1 MIEQFHFL
9 RPGWLLLLLPLAAWL
24 WGLFRGRYDH
34 GNWRAVVDERL
45 MPYVLSGSGGARGH
59 GVRALPGAAAGLA
72 IIALAGPTWE
82 KLPQPVY
89 QTETA
94 LVIMLDLSRSM
105 DAADIKP
112 SRLVRAR
119 HKIADIL
126 NLRTEG
132 QTGLVVY
139 AADAFAVTPLT
150 SDTETVMAMLPNL
163 DSSLM
168 PAQGSRADRAVERA
182 LELFENAAHK
192 RGDLL
197 LISDGIGDSELQRV
211 EALLARHAEFRL
223 SVLAVGTVDGGPIP
237 LASGGFLKTGD
248 GAIVISSMQEDNL
261 RRLADHGGVYATLSS
276 DDIDINTLAYVFE
289 ASIDSSA
296 ARRADDRR
304 TEVWRELG
312 PWLLLAALPL
322 AALAFRRGL
331 FWLLPLWL
339 VVVPPNADA
348 IDWQALWQNQDQR
361 ASRLFAAED
370 YAAAAEIFD
379 DPAWKASSQYRAGDY
394 AGALD
399 NWNAVDSDQALYNR
413 GNALARL
420 QRYDDALAAY
430 DALLERNPEHRDA
443 LFNKRAIEE
452 FLRNRQQQQQQQ
464 SGEGGEQQQSQDQ
477 QQQQSQGGP
486 QQQSQNGQQGQQQ
499 GDDEQ
504 QGAGAGQPQ
513 SPAGEP
519 QDDDQ
524 RQNAGQDGEQQRER
538 QDDAGEQGSSEAG
551 QGSESE
557 TAAPGAE
564 PREGI
569 DEQMS
574 AQAAEQWLRK
584 IPDDPGGLLRRKFL
598 YQYRQRGT
606 VDDEAESW

>member
-34 GNWRAVVDERL
+34 GNWRAVIDERL
-45 MPYVLSGSGGARGH
+45 MPHVLSGSGGARGH

-182 LELFENAAHK
+182 LALFENAAHK

-197 LISDGIGDSELQRV
+197 LISDGIGDSELRRI
-211 EALLARHAEFRL
+211 EALLGKHADFRL

-237 LASGGFLKTGD
+237 LASGGFLKAAD
-248 GAIVISSMQEDNL
+248 GGIVISSMQEDNL

-296 ARRADDRR
+296 ARRDEDRR

-339 VVVPPNADA
+339 VVVPPKADA
-348 IDWQALWQNQDQR
+348 VDWRALWQNQDQR

-379 DPAWKASSQYRAGDY
+379 DPAWRASSQYLAGDY

-399 NWNAVDSDQALYNR
+399 NWNAVDGDDALYNR

-452 FLRNRQQQQQQQ
+452 FLRNREQQQQQQQ
-464 SGEGGEQQQSQDQ
+464 QPGEDGQPQQSQEG
-477 QQQQSQGGP
+477 QQQQSQGGQ
-486 QQQSQNGQQGQQQ
+486 QQQSQNGQQGQSQNGQQ
-499 GDDEQ
+499 GQ
-504 QGAGAGQPQ
+504 QQDAP
-513 SPAGEP
+513 GEP
-519 QDDDQ
+519 RDDDQ
-524 RQNAGQDGEQQRER
+524 PQDAGQDGEQQRDR
-538 QDDAGEQGSSEAG
+538 QDDDGEQASSEGG

-557 TAAPGAE
+557 TAAPGAD
-564 PREGI
+564 PRESI

>member
-34 GNWRAVVDERL
+34 GIWRTVVDERL
-45 MPYVLSGSGGARGH
+45 MPHVLSGSGGARGH
-59 GVRALPGAAAGLA
+59 VARAMPGAAAALA

-82 KLPQPVY
+82 KLPQPVF

-126 NLRTEG
+126 SLRAEG
-132 QTGLVVY
+132 QTALVVY

-150 SDTETVMAMLPNL
+150 SDTETIMAMLPDL

-182 LELFENAAHK
+182 LELFENAAHQ

-197 LISDGIGDSELQRV
+197 LISDGIGDTELQRI
-211 EALLARHAEFRL
+211 EALLSRHADFRL
-223 SVLAVGTVDGGPIP
+223 SVLAVGTADGGPIP

-248 GAIVISSMQEDNL
+248 GAIVISPMQEGNL

-296 ARRADDRR
+296 ARLDENRSA
-304 TEVWRELG
+304 EVWRELG

-339 VVVPPNADA
+339 AVVPPDADA
-348 IDWQALWQNQDQR
+348 LDWQALWQNPDQR
-361 ASRLFAAED
+361 ANGLFERED
-370 YAAAAEIFD
+370 FAAAAEIFD
-379 DPAWKASSQYRAGDY
+379 DPAWKAAAQYRAGDY

-399 NWNAVDSDQALYNR
+399 NWSVVDGDDALYNR
-413 GNALARL
+413 ANALARL

-430 DALLERNPEHRDA
+430 DALLERNPEHQDA
-443 LFNKRAIEE
+443 LFNRRAIEE
-452 FLRNRQQQQQQQ
+452 FLRNRQQQQQQ
-464 SGEGGEQQQSQDQ
+464 SGEGGQQQQSQDSQ
-477 QQQQSQGGP
+477 QQQSQDGQQQQSQGGQ
-486 QQQSQNGQQGQQQ
+486 QQQSQGGQQQQGEGEPQDEGEPQQQQQQQQSGEGGEPRQSQDGQQQ
-499 GDDEQ
+499 GE
-504 QGAGAGQPQ
+504 
-513 SPAGEP
+513 GEP
-519 QDDDQ
+519 GDEGE
-524 RQNAGQDGEQQRER
+524 RQGERER
-538 QDDAGEQGSSEAG
+538 V
-551 QGSESE
+551 
-557 TAAPGAE
+557 
-564 PREGI
+564 

-598 YQYRQRGT
+598 YQYRERGT